1 MITAVTVDT
10 RDSIRLC
17 RTVSS
22 GLVQAAVTALK
33 RTAANVRSKYIAA
46 LRNVGNK
53 DTGPLA
59 PFDGFW
65 YWRGAGNTAPG
76 SRKPGGILTTTG
88 LWKLRTYRSGSGGGV
103 VEVDIAPRLQP
114 VLERWQFG
122 GGNRAQMLRD
132 WVRSIPQNPSYNKW
146 YHGTLVD
153 KQGWPAWHALPPV
166 PEQPERNVVGPI
178 TKAVAPLLP
187 EWFDKAL
194 AKILAGKAKSWTRSA
209 AAPSAARGPRKNA
222 HWHHFKKSGYGK
234 TYDTLKAQ
242 GYL

>member
-33 RTAANVRSKYIAA
+33 RAGAAVRAKYIAA
-46 LRNVGNK
+46 LRHNGSKDVGHFR
-53 DTGPLA
+53 D
-59 PFDGFW
+59 FDPFW
-65 YWRGAGNTAPG
+65 YWHGTGSADPG
-76 SRKPGGILTTTG
+76 SRRPGGILTTTKF
-88 LWKLRTYRSGSGGGV
+88 WKIRAPQRGV
-103 VEVDIAPRLQP
+103 VECDVVPKMQP

-122 GGNRAQMLRD
+122 GGNRPKILRNWIQAIHD
-132 WVRSIPQNPSYNKW
+132 SPEWNKW

-166 PEQPERNVVGPI
+166 PDQPERDIVHPL
-178 TKAVAPLLP
+178 TAAVTPLLP

-194 AKILAGKAKSWTRSA
+194 AKILSGKAKSWTQTRTASSRSSGSSRRSA
-209 AAPSAARGPRKNA
+209 NRRS
-222 HWHHFKKSGYGK
+222 SGGVRDYGRVK
-234 TYDTLKAQ
+234 GRT
-242 GYL
+242 